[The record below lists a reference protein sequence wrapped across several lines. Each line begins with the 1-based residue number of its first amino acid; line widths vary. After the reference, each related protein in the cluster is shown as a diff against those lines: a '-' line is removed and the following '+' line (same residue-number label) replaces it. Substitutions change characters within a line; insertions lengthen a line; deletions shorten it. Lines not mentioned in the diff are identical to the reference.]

1 MISNQL
7 KVHGKG
13 GSYLLCHKRWFLSEI
28 CTSIYISSQ
37 LMVHGIG
44 GSYLL
49 YHKRSFLSDTY
60 IYIYTPSSLSDRH
73 DSVCVCVCVMERKLA
88 PSLLGFPTQMSWR
101 SIQTQLEPSA
111 TPTDCQPSL
120 HHSNSCLGRMVGLN
134 HVLSI
139 ISMTFRQFLCIGL
152 GEIIKMY
159 VINVQS
165 KCRRFLLSNLYLIMS
180 I

>member
-37 LMVHGIG
+37 VMVHGIG

-60 IYIYTPSSLSDRH
+60 IYIYTHHH
-73 DSVCVCVCVMERKLA
+73 DYQIVMTLCVCVMERKLA

-165 KCRRFLLSNLYLIMS
+165 KCRRFLLF
-180 I
+180 

>member
-37 LMVHGIG
+37 VMVHGIG

-60 IYIYTPSSLSDRH
+60 IYIYTHHHHYQIVMTL
-73 DSVCVCVCVMERKLA
+73 CVCVMERKLA

-165 KCRRFLLSNLYLIMS
+165 KCRRFLLF
-180 I
+180 